1 MSRFTKHFAIS
12 PSPNKWGRWINDR
25 ELDYW
30 IYSKVWGRRI
40 IVPQGYEFD
49 GASVPYI
56 FWSFIQK
63 VEADTIVPSCI
74 HDYVYTDMRE
84 IGRVKS
90 DIIFLESLII
100 YNIPRLLS
108 DKKYFLAFC
117 MVIKYTLMTTVLL
130 LFSWFVWYGLDKK
143 IWRFIWL

>member
-12 PSPNKWGRWINDR
+12 PSPNNWGRWINDR

-30 IYSKVWGRRI
+30 IDSKVWGRRI

-56 FWSFIQK
+56 FWSLIQK